1 MDIYA
6 RIRQVAFE
14 LVSEGEWPTVVE
26 VRARL
31 GTGSNTTINNTLKQ
45 WRQEFLARNAAAV
58 KRPDWPPALADAFG
72 QLWQKACEVA
82 EGNLAT
88 LREEVE
94 QKLQQVVAELAA
106 AQRELDDRAA
116 QLVSLSGELAQQRER
131 GDALQQQLAEAN
143 SRRQVLEDSLAGLTA
158 SLDDARAQTLLVQK
172 DADERVAALE
182 QRQEERLQQAAAE
195 AAQREALAYERFEGM
210 RVRLYEQVEAERAQM
225 KQQATQQAA
234 QLTSL
239 SAQLDEVRR
248 LRQQQEA
255 DTARELGKAAAQQ
268 ELAASRLAELEA
280 RCDSLRQQDEAR
292 QAQMLGLAAQA
303 SSAQTE
309 LQILREQRLPQWQ
322 QLVLLNRDKLA
333 AMPEQ
338 EAAKLVAGWLGLSV
352 E

>member
-14 LVSEGEWPTVVE
+14 LVSEGAWPTVVE

-88 LREEVE
+88 LREEVG

-182 QRQEERLQQAAAE
+182 QRQEERLQLAAAE

-239 SAQLDEVRR
+239 SAQLDEARR